1 MELKTKKIIV
11 NYAIDKLNDLKGST
25 NIYGCDLHHNIF
37 NLDYF
42 IIGYAAAEE
51 WLIKN
56 YGVFAAID
64 KIQDYEKSNFGEV
77 STDLSSS
84 EKVVN
89 MLSYILGEEVL
100 SEVNHLNS
108 VWDNYLTDKDINKI
122 IKELKAL
129 TK

>member
-1 MELKTKKIIV
+1 MTEVLKPIITEV
-11 NYAIDKLNDLKGST
+11 VPAEMSKQLDSVLPEYKEKATYCITACCQATQAAKNAIG
-25 NIYGCDLHHNIF
+25 
-37 NLDYF
+37 
-42 IIGYAAAEE
+42 
-51 WLIKN
+51 
-56 YGVFAAID
+56 
-64 KIQDYEKSNFGEV
+64 NFGEV

-89 MLSYILGEEVL
+89 MLYYILGEEVL